1 MKKTAFVIPLLAV
14 LVLGRSAQEILP
26 GSLYNTKNVEKSFT
40 EKNYYEMPGSFIKKG
55 KIPLNSTYIL
65 FVSNK
70 QYYGTI
76 YEVNEAGQTAVK
88 FNAFDREV
96 FEVFSAEPH
105 PCPVIVLFPSKPAIL
120 DTEITVRGVILATYL
135 GMSGD
140 MPVFQF
146 SEGAFHRT
154 VHEMYSGNSA
164 KDSSAAEAIDIKS
177 FNNIDSL
184 RYSDSL

>member
-1 MKKTAFVIPLLAV
+1 MKKITVLLTLLA
-14 LVLGRSAQEILP
+14 LVSILTAQLTAQEILP

-40 EKNYYEMPGSFIKKG
+40 QKDYYEMPGSFIKKG
-55 KIPLNSTYIL
+55 KIPLESTYIL

-70 QYYGTI
+70 QYMGTI

-96 FEVFSAEPH
+96 FEAFSAEPA
-105 PCPVIVLFPSKPAIL
+105 PCPVIVLFPAKPAIL
-120 DTEITVRGVILATYL
+120 DTEITVRGVILAKYL
-135 GMSGD
+135 GMSGEV
-140 MPVFQF
+140 PVFQF

-154 VHEMYSGNSA
+154 VHEKYSS
-164 KDSSAAEAIDIKS
+164 DSTEPIDIKS
-177 FNNIDSL
+177 FNTIESL